1 MRKIIGLKWSMPGIE
16 PRTSVSVGEHAT
28 PNAKQLPSILA
39 EAGSWR
45 QNNGQQAQPE
55 SQLCGLARA
64 EVDEGVVVNLLD
76 LLDAAAAHR
85 VEHPAKLLLVGR
97 RRQVAH
103 EQDPHLQENV
113 PKLGR
118 GCVTAVDAC
127 RCWDFSSSILH

>member
-1 MRKIIGLKWSMPGIE
+1 MKWSTPGIE

-39 EAGSWR
+39 EAGSWKLEAGSWR
-45 QNNGQQAQPE
+45 QIKGQQAQPE

-103 EQDPHLQENV
+103 KQDPHLQENV
-113 PKLGR
+113 TKLGR
-118 GCVTAVDAC
+118 GCVTAVD
-127 RCWDFSSSILH
+127 